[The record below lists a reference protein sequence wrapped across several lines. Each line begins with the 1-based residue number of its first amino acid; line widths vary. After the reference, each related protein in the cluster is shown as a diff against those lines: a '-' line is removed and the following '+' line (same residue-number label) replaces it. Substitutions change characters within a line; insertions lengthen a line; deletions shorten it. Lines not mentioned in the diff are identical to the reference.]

1 MHNVER
7 EEAARFAERLQ
18 QACEQAG
25 IPDERGR
32 IAKIGRLAGVSHTA
46 VRKWFNGEQIP
57 STERCILLARQLRVN
72 ASWLYSG
79 QGDIRE
85 SDLSSDEWR
94 LIKRYRCA
102 DQRGRYMINQVADLQ
117 ASQPV

>member
-32 IAKIGRLAGVSHTA
+32 IAKIGRLAGVTHTA

-57 STERCILLARQLRVN
+57 STERCIILAKKLRVN
-72 ASWLYSG
+72 ACWLYSG

-85 SDLSSDEWR
+85 NDLSSEEWQ
-94 LIKRYRCA
+94 LIKRYRRA
-102 DQRGRYMINQVADLQ
+102 DQRGRHMIYQIADLQ
-117 ASQPV
+117 SSSPS